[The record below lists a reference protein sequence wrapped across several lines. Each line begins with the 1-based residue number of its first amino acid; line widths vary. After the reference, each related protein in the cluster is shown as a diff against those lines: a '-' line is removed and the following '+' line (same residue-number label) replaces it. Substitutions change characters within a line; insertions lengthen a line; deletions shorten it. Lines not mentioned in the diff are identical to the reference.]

1 MGWNKNVIA
10 WLMSTFFTQNWRK
23 SLRNQASRLQLRP
36 EHLLWKS
43 VWRTDVWSGNEKIA
57 GHFIWYL
64 GTIIN
69 ICSAFNYSLVFAI
82 IYAILNAFGK
92 REHYEGIEGIM
103 KIIDNSVVFNMYQ
116 MKVKDEFRSSFNE
129 VGKRNMVTSSTIE
142 SGTLGMYN
150 TMNDAGENLL
160 FELYDDQKAYD
171 KHVQS
176 QQSKDFQR
184 VVSEGA
190 TDVSQVELV
199 PEFLGEQ
206 DVSLNTTTDNRLW
219 VNVVRFTV
227 KDGKQDQFK
236 QILIPYLK
244 KAMKAETEIL
254 VCYVSHVKD
263 ESNRWMT
270 FQVFQ
275 NDDTFKKYVNS
286 DGFHQVLDELTPLFE
301 ERELEQLDGQVL
313 INQGHY

>member
-1 MGWNKNVIA
+1 M
-10 WLMSTFFTQNWRK
+10 
-23 SLRNQASRLQLRP
+23 
-36 EHLLWKS
+36 
-43 VWRTDVWSGNEKIA
+43 
-57 GHFIWYL
+57 

-160 FELYDDQKAYD
+160 FELFDDQKAYD

-275 NDDTFKKYVNS
+275 NDDAFKKYVNS